1 MEKVKE
7 YFQIVISFLELI
19 KSKLNQSA
27 WWLAVKSVK
36 LAETIF
42 GKAKIES
49 FFDYF
54 ISLKKK
60 YDSIVAERID
70 VKGKYFPSIQKAWK
84 ILAFLFFGVIAYGSL
99 LKTNFLYLAGP
110 MPSIEDLQNPKSAQ
124 SSEIY
129 TNDKQLIG
137 KFFTENRVSIDSA
150 QMSPW
155 LFKALIAT
163 EDKRF
168 FQHSGIDLKSMA
180 GVFVGIFSG
189 GERGGGSTISQ
200 QLAKNLYNTR
210 KKEMRG
216 LFSYIPGL
224 KQLIYKSKEWL
235 TAIGLEKNFTKGE
248 IMTMYFNT
256 VEFGNN
262 AFGIKTA
269 ARRYFDKTPDK
280 LNVQEAAIL
289 VGLQKGTTLYNPI
302 RNPANALKRRNTVIQ
317 LMAEKGD
324 LTKEEADKLSK
335 SQVELHENRT
345 DIDKQ
350 SSYVS
355 IAVKKFVQD
364 YAEKNKE
371 EIDVY
376 ADGLRIYTTLDSRM
390 QEYAENAVQIK
401 MKALQ
406 KIFDSQWKGQN
417 PWRDEDGKELE
428 GFIEK
433 VSKRTDYYKFLKK
446 KFKNNEDSIAI
457 FMNRPKT
464 MKIFSWEGPKTVSMS
479 SVDSIKYYKRFL
491 QTGMMAFDAHTGF
504 IKAWVGGVDYS
515 YFQYDHVNQG
525 KRQPGSTFKPVVYTA
540 AIDGKLD
547 LSPCSR
553 RKDMPYE
560 AKWKENG
567 VEKFWR
573 PENANGKFT
582 MAELTLRKAIARSVN
597 SVAARLAEDVGIRTV
612 MEYGQKLGIKSPL
625 QPVGSL
631 ALGTSDVSLIE
642 LIGMYGVFA
651 NEGIHTEPLLVS
663 RIEDRNGK
671 ILYEFQPESKVSI
684 GKETAFLMQY
694 MLRGGAEE
702 SNGTGQGLHRYRL
715 FENGGQVAGKTGTTS
730 NNSDGWYVGF
740 TKDLVCGVW
749 VGGDDRS
756 IHFKGS
762 TGEGASAAMPIFGAF
777 MEKVYGTPAT
787 GLKLGP
793 FPKPSIEIKKDY
805 QGCAPAGGSINYSY
819 EGESEGSGLPSDSS
833 GGSKPTSPA
842 LIPQPAATKPDTG
855 TL

>member
-27 WWLAVKSVK
+27 WWLAEKFVK
-36 LAETIF
+36 LAEKIF
-42 GKAKIES
+42 GKTRVES
-49 FFDYF
+49 FLDYF
-54 ISLKKK
+54 TGLKKN
-60 YDSIVAERID
+60 YDIRIAERID
-70 VKGKYFPSIQKAWK
+70 VEGKYYPFIQKAWK

-137 KFFTENRVSIDSA
+137 KFFTENRISIDSA

-168 FQHSGIDLKSMA
+168 FQHSGIDLKSMG

-280 LNVQEAAIL
+280 LNIQEAAIL

-317 LMAEKGD
+317 LMADKGD
-324 LTKEEADKLSK
+324 LTNEEANKLVE
-335 SQVELHENRT
+335 SQIELHENRVDT
-345 DIDKQ
+345 DKQ
-350 SSYVS
+350 ASYVS
-355 IAVKKFVQD
+355 IAVNKFIQD

-376 ADGLRIYTTLDSRM
+376 ADGLKIYTTLDSRM
-390 QEYAENAVQIK
+390 QEFAENAVRIK

-406 KIFDSQWKGQN
+406 KTFDSQWKGQN
-417 PWRDEDGKELE
+417 PWRDEGGKELE

-446 KFKNNEDSIAI
+446 KFKNNEDSIDI

-464 MKIFSWEGPKTVSMS
+464 MKVFSWDGPKTVSMS
-479 SVDSIKYYKRFL
+479 SVDSIRYYKRFL

-567 VEKFWR
+567 IEKFWR
-573 PENANGKFT
+573 PENANGKFS
-582 MAELTLRKAIARSVN
+582 MVELTLRKAIARSVN
-597 SVAARLAEDVGIRTV
+597 SVAAKLAEDVGIRTV

-642 LIGMYGVFA
+642 LIGMYGAFA

-671 ILYEFQPESKVSI
+671 VLYEFQPESKVSI
-684 GKETAFLMQY
+684 RKETAFLMQY

-715 FENGGQVAGKTGTTS
+715 FDNGGQVAGKTGTTS

-762 TGEGASAAMPIFGAF
+762 TGEGASTAMPIFGAF

-793 FPKPSIEIKKDY
+793 FPKPSVEIKKDY
-805 QGCAPAGGSINYSY
+805 QGCAPAAGSIDYSS
-819 EGESEGSGLPSDSS
+819 EGESDGLPTDSS
-833 GGSKPTSPA
+833 GGIPKPTSPA
-842 LIPQPAATKPDTG
+842 LIPQPATAKPDTG